1 MHVGK
6 VEFTPKNLL
15 QLGKKT
21 FLEWEE
27 KFYIILVKI

>member
-6 VEFTPKNLL
+6 VEFTPKNFL
-15 QLGKKT
+15 QLRKKT

-27 KFYIILVKI
+27 TFYIILVKI